1 MSQFTGSESY
11 GSDVKLGER
20 YRDPQTGIEGVAT
33 SIHFYQYACERVT
46 LEMVAKDGELK
57 EYTFD
62 APRLENAA
70 TGERARTERTGGPG
84 GDSDRPGNP
93 ARATGARR

>member
-1 MSQFTGSESY
+1 MFDRGTEKY
-11 GSDVKLGER
+11 GSDIKLSER

-46 LEMVAKDGELK
+46 LEVMVQGKLE

-62 APRLENAA
+62 APRLERVA
-70 TGERARTERTGGPG
+70 TGERARAARTGGPG
-84 GDSDRPGNP
+84 GSVLASAVAERS
-93 ARATGARR
+93 TGARR